1 MIYLNT
7 MSVPQVH
14 RRFGVRVL
22 HHLNNVSVW
31 WHAVGTFSLVVA
43 ILAKAPK
50 HQSAHFV
57 FETFIDGTGGWSERA
72 SPAYVSVIGVRLALL
87 YIFHSHA
94 NHPVIDSHGPSTSKY
109 E

>member
-1 MIYLNT
+1 M
-7 MSVPQVH
+7 
-14 RRFGVRVL
+14 
-22 HHLNNVSVW
+22 
-31 WHAVGTFSLVVA
+31 A

-87 YIFHSHA
+87 RVDHFCTD
-94 NHPVIDSHGPSTSKY
+94 HPLTDSHGPGISEKG
-109 E
+109 